1 MKQDVPLP
9 PPKVARRRRAG
20 SNDLEVPSGD
30 IMYEESAANEE
41 RGGFDASGDDIGD
54 APRAKRARSQ

>member
-1 MKQDVPLP
+1 MKHDVQLP
-9 PPKVARRRRAG
+9 PPKVARRRRVN

-30 IMYEESAANEE
+30 NMYEESATNEE
-41 RGGFDASGDDIGD
+41 RGGFDASEDDVGD